1 MWQRYSSIVSG
12 ANFYRFYLSWCS
24 LQQRQEIPTSRS
36 NHLVWVFIQEEL
48 FLLNLESMHSQIWP
62 WQSPRDGL
70 EIKNGSVFTQN
81 LTTGH
86 CLMSHTSNWYKNHA
100 NYSKQCPKTKKTH
113 APRLNRISKRGT
125 CPMTFPGRGLRWSH
139 QGFFDRLRRVAQKH
153 KSLVLETSSSLTLLN
168 SIDPLL
174 PSTSQWCKEL
184 IHILTRYLMNFHLL
198 RVWLLSPFPLAQDH
212 WELSMMRCDHPVG
225 QTVELEDWQQCKA
238 GNNGANVSTDTLS
251 ETHLFPCQSAFHCT
265 CSWKW
270 METHGN
276 STQTNQK

>member
-1 MWQRYSSIVSG
+1 MPLASIGSPREVPVP
-12 ANFYRFYLSWCS
+12 W
-24 LQQRQEIPTSRS
+24 
-36 NHLVWVFIQEEL
+36 
-48 FLLNLESMHSQIWP
+48 HSQAVD
-62 WQSPRDGL
+62 SGGV
-70 EIKNGSVFTQN
+70 IKAS
-81 LTTGH
+81 LI
-86 CLMSHTSNWYKNHA
+86 A
-100 NYSKQCPKTKKTH
+100 SKGWNE
-113 APRLNRISKRGT
+113 R
-125 CPMTFPGRGLRWSH
+125 
-139 QGFFDRLRRVAQKH
+139 H

-198 RVWLLSPFPLAQDH
+198 RVWLLSPFPLGQDH

-251 ETHLFPCQSAFHCT
+251 ETHVFPCQSAFHCT

-270 METHGN
+270 MEIHGN